1 MEMKTF
7 EYRLK
12 SNPNGKPVM
21 IPQAFANDA
30 VKIVDDTIQAN
41 DSHDLSERIHKY
53 CKSNNYPIFS
63 ESLRLRSY
71 LVKGQWCGVPEFL
84 KTEDSLY
91 LKFCLYNMYDLVEK
105 GKLIEHNEE
114 EHNGLLN
121 MMIPIMN
128 TLRSLENVD
137 DVKKTSGDYFG
148 EGKE

>member
-1 MEMKTF
+1 ME
-7 EYRLK
+7 
-12 SNPNGKPVM
+12 V
-21 IPQAFANDA
+21 Q
-30 VKIVDDTIQAN
+30 
-41 DSHDLSERIHKY
+41 
-53 CKSNNYPIFS
+53 
-63 ESLRLRSY
+63 
-71 LVKGQWCGVPEFL
+71 EFL